1 MAAIKEA
8 HKMDYIMETVGL
20 RKAYK
25 DNIVVDDVNMHI
37 SKGAIYGFVGPN
49 GAGKS
54 TVMKMILSLI
64 QPDAGEV
71 QLLGEKV
78 TSHSYEIFKKVGS
91 IIENPYFYDK
101 MTARQNLELHCE
113 YMGFPNKERIDEVL
127 HLVDLQN
134 VEKKQVCHYSLGMKQ
149 RLAIARA
156 ILAKPEFLILDEPIN
171 ALDPEGIREMRTL
184 FQRLNQEDGTTIFI
198 SSHILSEVDLLADTI
213 GIIQH
218 GKLLTELPIEEIH
231 KHQTDYISLQ
241 VDDVTR
247 VAALLENMRI
257 TNFSVLDKEFIHIY
271 DSDISGKA
279 LSKAIIENGIGLE
292 SMGRKQDTL
301 EDFFSSLQRRKNE
314 MTHLIKLELKK
325 FGIAQNIIFMFAA
338 ILFSI
343 LFITISLWDSMT
355 DPKQVKDTF
364 ESTYLV
370 ISLLMS
376 FIFLVYSS
384 VLTAKLVIGEYN
396 HRTITIMFSYPLN
409 RIKLIASK
417 LTIIMVYTAISMTIG
432 YICCSSYIIFADK
445 SFNMLEGTFQ
455 PSMLR
460 TWIPMA
466 ITTVIICMV
475 LSLWSFIIG
484 MIRKSVP
491 ATIVTSLIVIV
502 LRQVIITKNTTNQ
515 ESIMQVILVA
525 IVTVIA
531 TLLIFKRKVP
541 ELY

>member
-218 GKLLTELPIEEIH
+218 GKLLTELTIEEIH

-370 ISLLMS
+370 IGLLMS

>member
-1 MAAIKEA
+1 
-8 HKMDYIMETVGL
+8 MDYIMETVGL

-271 DSDISGKA
+271 DC
-279 LSKAIIENGIGLE
+279 NGVQREHNKKLNNGLP
-292 SMGRKQDTL
+292 
-301 EDFFSSLQRRKNE
+301 
-314 MTHLIKLELKK
+314 
-325 FGIAQNIIFMFAA
+325 
-338 ILFSI
+338 IL
-343 LFITISLWDSMT
+343 
-355 DPKQVKDTF
+355 
-364 ESTYLV
+364 
-370 ISLLMS
+370 
-376 FIFLVYSS
+376 
-384 VLTAKLVIGEYN
+384 
-396 HRTITIMFSYPLN
+396 H
-409 RIKLIASK
+409 
-417 LTIIMVYTAISMTIG
+417 
-432 YICCSSYIIFADK
+432 
-445 SFNMLEGTFQ
+445 
-455 PSMLR
+455 
-460 TWIPMA
+460 
-466 ITTVIICMV
+466 
-475 LSLWSFIIG
+475 
-484 MIRKSVP
+484 
-491 ATIVTSLIVIV
+491 
-502 LRQVIITKNTTNQ
+502 
-515 ESIMQVILVA
+515 
-525 IVTVIA
+525 
-531 TLLIFKRKVP
+531 KVP
-541 ELY
+541 PKRDYGRYFCIMAEKGGTSHGGLTEKLSPFFHAKKQEVNAYGR